1 MIDSGQRAISPVTRA
16 LLDPLREGVLVFSLH
31 GDLIYANPAGR
42 SVVDT
47 LVEGGE
53 VSREVMPRL
62 ARLGA
67 RIAPLWVGGSKLG
80 EAVYL
85 PSADTVQGQTLAERE
100 RDVIIRTLDFTGWK
114 LTESARRLG
123 ISRTT
128 LWRRLR
134 EYGLERDGRGRWS
147 KPS

>member
-1 MIDSGQRAISPVTRA
+1 MVMETNTTMPPIARA
-16 LLDPLREGVLVFSLH
+16 LLDPLREGVLVFSPS
-31 GDLIYANPAGR
+31 GSLIYSNQAAHVAVAAVGQNGNVTRAILPK
-42 SVVDT
+42 
-47 LVEGGE
+47 
-53 VSREVMPRL
+53 L

-67 RIAPLWVGGSKLG
+67 RITPIWVNGNKIG

-85 PSADTVQGQTLAERE
+85 LPSEDVVETLAGQERQAILGMLE
-100 RDVIIRTLDFTGWK
+100 STGWR

-134 EYGLERDGRGRWS
+134 TYGLERDTRGRWS
-147 KPS
+147 EPS